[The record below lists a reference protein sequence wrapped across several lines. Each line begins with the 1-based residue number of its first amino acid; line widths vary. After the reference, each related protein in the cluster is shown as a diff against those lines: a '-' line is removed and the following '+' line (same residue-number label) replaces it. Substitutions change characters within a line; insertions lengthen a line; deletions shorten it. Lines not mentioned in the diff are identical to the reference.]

1 MMSNV
6 HAIEESESWLSREKE
21 RLVTFLIKIWK
32 HHENGKIIP
41 ELWTLE
47 NLVVN
52 PDDYD
57 LQRKIYHVLTFL
69 GPRIDMTSLTDS
81 EQLELA
87 KIQQYDKI
95 LHDKAWEEI
104 CIELEQENIRP
115 TTPDRDLINQKFKE
129 KAEREELMAS
139 GKSNFVNE
147 MQSRQLKEE
156 ELFYSTIIERHTQ
169 KHNPHPSNRSKDM
182 ERYTSKSRN
191 SSTNTGPKN
200 ISVQSFNIIGGYVN
214 RRAAEEEID

>member
-1 MMSNV
+1 MKT
-6 HAIEESESWLSREKE
+6 EKLSLSYGLSK
-21 RLVTFLIKIWK
+21 
-32 HHENGKIIP
+32 
-41 ELWTLE
+41 TLLSIQMTTTYNE
-47 NLVVN
+47 
-52 PDDYD
+52 
-57 LQRKIYHVLTFL
+57 KIYHVLTFL

-81 EQLELA
+81 ERLELA

-191 SSTNTGPKN
+191 SSTNTGPKTLAFN
-200 ISVQSFNIIGGYVN
+200 LSISLV
-214 RRAAEEEID
+214 DM